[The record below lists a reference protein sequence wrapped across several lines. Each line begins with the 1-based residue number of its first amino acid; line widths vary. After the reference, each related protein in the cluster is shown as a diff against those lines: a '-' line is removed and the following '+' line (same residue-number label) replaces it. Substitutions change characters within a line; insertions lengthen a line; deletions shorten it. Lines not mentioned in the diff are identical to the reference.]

1 MIEKTG
7 EFRRMYVVE
16 EQLWWYRHLHD
27 LVIQHIQKRFGTR
40 RDIAILDAGCGT
52 GGLLH
57 RLRQAGYTDSRGV
70 DGSVEGVAFCQER
83 GLSVDFLNLDDLST
97 YALDGV
103 TNARF
108 DVIICND
115 VFCYFHDPELNLLI
129 SELGRRLRPGGVLI
143 SNNNAYD
150 VFKGEHDLA
159 VGSLRRFVKADF
171 EKLAPANGLRIQSAT
186 YWSFVL
192 SPLILLI
199 RQWQALQLRLGW
211 RSTSELVSDVELPS
225 ALVNRFLYSLVGVE
239 RKLITTAPFG
249 SSLFL
254 EMEAVGYVS

>member
-7 EFRRMYVVE
+7 EFRRMFLVE

-27 LVIQHIQKRFGTR
+27 LVMQRIQKRFGSRKGLT
-40 RDIAILDAGCGT
+40 ILDAGCGT

-83 GLSVDFLNLDDLST
+83 GLTVDLLNLNDLST
-97 YALDGV
+97 YIPSGAPPDG
-103 TNARF
+103 F

-115 VFCYFHDPELNLLI
+115 VFCYFRDPELNALI
-129 SELGRRLRPGGVLI
+129 GELRRRLRPGGVLI
-143 SNNNAYD
+143 SNNNAYN

-192 SPLILLI
+192 SPLILFI

-211 RSTSELVSDVELPS
+211 RSAGELVSDVELPG
-225 ALVNRFLYSLVGVE
+225 ALVNRFLYSLVGIE
-239 RKLITTAPFG
+239 RKLIPIAPFG

-254 EMEAVGYVS
+254 EMEAAG